1 MIKKLL
7 IAAMLAGSLGSVT
20 LPATSATI
28 IIQNAP
34 PPPRAERVPPPRR
47 GYVWAPGYWD
57 WRGHRHVWVKGSWMR
72 ERRGYVYHQPRW
84 EQQDGKWR
92 MDRGSWTPGGR
103 DNDRD
108 GVPNRDDR
116 RPNDPRRN

>member
-1 MIKKLL
+1 L
-7 IAAMLAGSLGSVT
+7 LAGALGSVVA
-20 LPATSATI
+20 PAVSATV

-34 PPPRAERVPPPRR
+34 PPPRAERVPPSRR

-57 WRGHRHVWVKGSWMR
+57 WRGHRHVWVKGGWMR
-72 ERRGYVYHQPRW
+72 ARPGYSYHQPRW

-92 MDRGSWTPGGR
+92 MDRGSWVQGRR
-103 DNDRD
+103 DNDHD

-116 RPNDPRRN
+116 RPNDPHRN